1 MRHFPIIAAILVA
14 AVLAPVASSA
24 DRMWI
29 GFHDDPVLRYDAPDT
44 KASEMEI
51 ATKTNK
57 ATILRTLVTW
67 ANIAPTKPANA
78 ANPNDPAYNF
88 NDLDDFVRNAQLQD
102 AEVLMTIWG
111 TPKWANGGKTPN
123 YLPTSMSSFQNFAKA
138 LATRYSGR
146 TAGLPFVRF
155 FGIWNESN
163 LGQFLSPQF
172 NSSGKIVSPAAYA
185 KLAAAGYAGIKA
197 GSSKALVAIGETS
210 SNGRN
215 KPKAGASDSVRPGT
229 FAEGVAKANKH
240 LKFDAWAHH
249 PYPVPVNGKPTQKVQ
264 WPNVALTSLPQFET
278 SIDKWF
284 GRKNI
289 PVWITE
295 YGNETKPGEPTGVT
309 EAQQA
314 TYVTQAIDIAKKD
327 PRVPMFIWFVMQ
339 DSTGSL
345 WQSGVYRKDGSAK
358 PSRAKFA
365 AAAGPLNATNS
376 KQSVKGGTKNP
387 LVTVYLRSF
396 CSNNPVGAKI
406 GFTVVTKLGGKQIA
420 IAQPQSTLAI
430 DCTSA
435 FNLTGVTIA
444 KGKTYTVAVEANTRN
459 GNFLNRTITIVGV

>member
-1 MRHFPIIAAILVA
+1 VRQIPIIAAILVA
-14 AVLAPVASSA
+14 AVLAPVAASA

-29 GFHDDPVLRYDAPDT
+29 GFHDDPVLRYDAD
-44 KASEMEI
+44 KATELEV

-67 ANIAPTKPANA
+67 ANIAPEKPANA
-78 ANPNDPAYNF
+78 TNSNDPAYNF
-88 NDLDDFVRNAQLQD
+88 NDLDDFVRNAQAQD

-111 TPKWANGGKTPN
+111 TPKWANGNKTPN
-123 YLPTSMSSFQNFAKA
+123 FLPTSMSSFQNFTKA
-138 LATRYSGR
+138 LASRYSGR
-146 TAGLPFVRF
+146 TPGLPFVRF
-155 FGIWNESN
+155 YGIWNESN

-172 NSSGKIVSPAAYA
+172 NSSGAIVSPAAYA

-197 GSSKALVAIGETS
+197 GSPKALVAIGETS

-215 KPKAGASDSVRPGT
+215 VRKVGASDSVRPGT
-229 FAEGVAKANKH
+229 FAAGVAKANKK

-249 PYPVPVNGKPTQKVQ
+249 PYPVPVNGKPTQKVL

-314 TYVTQAIDIAKKD
+314 SYVTQAIDIAKKD
-327 PRVPMFIWFVMQ
+327 KRVPIFIWFVMK

-358 PSRAKFA
+358 PARAKFA
-365 AAAGPLNATNS
+365 AAAGPLNAVNT
-376 KQSVKGGTKNP
+376 KLSVKGGTKNP
-387 LVTVYLRSF
+387 SVTVYLRSF
-396 CSNNPVGAKI
+396 CVNSPVGAKI
-406 GFTVVTKLGGKQIA
+406 GITSKTLLGKKQVA
-420 IAQPQSTLAI
+420 YSQPQLSLAI
-430 DCTSA
+430 DCTVA
-435 FNLTGVTIA
+435 YKVTGLTVV
-444 KGKTYTVAVEANTRN
+444 KGKTYTVQIEANTNN
-459 GNFLNRTITIVGV
+459 GDVLNRTTTIVGV